1 MLQYWMSRVYP
12 IIATKSHSLSRRNE
26 ATRSWQHTS
35 LHPSD
40 IGYWPKELFNLMDNG
55 GNIVGAGGVVHA
67 SPFGSSPA
75 MGHGQFPK
83 QPVPLDGSPT
93 FSDVKVMNS
102 KYESHRMD
110 YFPIEKLL
118 DSPQCYGIE
127 IGINEPPHHDHRG
140 PGKDDNATKSKKT
153 RKVQFDPQGPRESK
167 YTFLQDSDEQIQGS
181 SAKGGKGSKA
191 RKSTLSKESQPLELK
206 TDKEL
211 PENAKCLMDC
221 EAFEILQGIK
231 EQMAVLSEDP
241 SVKLPVSFDRGLE
254 YVKYGRCYM
263 NPQSVRQILEPLKK
277 HGVSESEMCVIANV
291 CPESIDEVFAF
302 VPSMKGR
309 KDKISEPLEEALM
322 KLSKL
327 KRSA

>member
-1 MLQYWMSRVYP
+1 RRLLLTLSSSLPSSRSSALVMSEKGGKGF
-12 IIATKSHSLSRRNE
+12 KSSLKS
-26 ATRSWQHTS
+26 S
-35 LHPSD
+35 
-40 IGYWPKELFNLMDNG
+40 Y
-55 GNIVGAGGVVHA
+55 
-67 SPFGSSPA
+67 GS
-75 MGHGQFPK
+75 
-83 QPVPLDGSPT
+83 
-93 FSDVKVMNS
+93 
-102 KYESHRMD
+102 
-110 YFPIEKLL
+110 
-118 DSPQCYGIE
+118 
-127 IGINEPPHHDHRG
+127 
-140 PGKDDNATKSKKT
+140 GKDDNATKSKKT

-167 YTFLQDSDEQIQGS
+167 YTFLQESDDQIQGS
-181 SAKGGKGSKA
+181 SAKGTNFLLCLIVSRLLKLLPSWTIGGKGSKA

-302 VPSMKGR
+302 VPSMKVC
-309 KDKISEPLEEALM
+309 ISARFLCFLCICFTFICEKCQSEFICLVHFWFVDLYREE
-322 KLSKL
+322 KT
-327 KRSA
+327 RSVSP